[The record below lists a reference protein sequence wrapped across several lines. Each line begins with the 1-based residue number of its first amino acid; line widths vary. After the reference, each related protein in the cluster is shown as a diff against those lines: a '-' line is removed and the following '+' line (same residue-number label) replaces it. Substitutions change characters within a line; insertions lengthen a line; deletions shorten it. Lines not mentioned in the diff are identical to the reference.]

1 VKSAVETLNPTR
13 VKLTV
18 EVPHEELKPSLD
30 AALRAIASQMNIPGF
45 RPGKVP
51 TRLVEQRVGRP
62 AVMQEAVNNALPEL
76 YGKAVEEA
84 GVKPLGQP
92 EVDIVELPMEE
103 GEQFVFT
110 AEVDVRPEITLPKY
124 DALKVE
130 VDALDDASVAEEAE
144 SRMTTLRQRFG
155 SLATVERAA
164 QDGDFVSVDLRAVIG
179 DDEIDSVKGISYE
192 IGSGNM
198 LEGMDEALIGLS
210 AGESKTFRAPLA
222 GGDRAGE
229 DAEVTVTLGSVKERE
244 LPELDDDFA
253 QQASEFDTVEELQAD
268 VTKQAR
274 QAKMF
279 AQGVQARDKIL
290 DLLLETVEFDVPQGL
305 VDAEV
310 HQHLDGEGRLDDDEH
325 RGEVTDNTTK
335 ALRAQL
341 LLDAIAEE
349 QEVEVEQGEL
359 IEYLVM
365 TAQQYGMDPSQFAQ
379 AMEQNQQV
387 GAMVSEVARR
397 KALAAVLEQ
406 VTVVDSNGQPVDLSA
421 EIETDDLDED
431 AIEAAEEAGAAATAA
446 ESAPAAAEESP
457 ADDAA
462 GADTP
467 DTADAA
473 AAEAPAKKA
482 PAKKAA
488 KKAAAEESAADET
501 AADEPADAATEEQ
514 PAKKAAKKAPAKK
527 APAKKASAKA
537 EADADGAED
546 EG

>member
-1 VKSAVETLNPTR
+1 
-13 VKLTV
+13 
-18 EVPHEELKPSLD
+18 
-30 AALRAIASQMNIPGF
+30 
-45 RPGKVP
+45 
-51 TRLVEQRVGRP
+51 
-62 AVMQEAVNNALPEL
+62 
-76 YGKAVEEA
+76 
-84 GVKPLGQP
+84 
-92 EVDIVELPMEE
+92 
-103 GEQFVFT
+103 
-110 AEVDVRPEITLPKY
+110 
-124 DALKVE
+124 
-130 VDALDDASVAEEAE
+130 
-144 SRMTTLRQRFG
+144 
-155 SLATVERAA
+155 
-164 QDGDFVSVDLRAVIG
+164 
-179 DDEIDSVKGISYE
+179 
-192 IGSGNM
+192 
-198 LEGMDEALIGLS
+198 
-210 AGESKTFRAPLA
+210 
-222 GGDRAGE
+222 
-229 DAEVTVTLGSVKERE
+229 
-244 LPELDDDFA
+244 
-253 QQASEFDTVEELQAD
+253 
-268 VTKQAR
+268 
-274 QAKMF
+274 MF

-501 AADEPADAATEEQ
+501 AADEPADAATEEK

>member
-51 TRLVEQRVGRP
+51 TRLVEQRVGRA
-62 AVMQEAVNNALPEL
+62 AVIQEAVNSALPEL
-76 YGKAVEEA
+76 YGQAVDEA
-84 GVKPLGQP
+84 DIKPLGQP

-110 AEVDVRPEITLPKY
+110 AEVDVRPEITLPAY
-124 DALKVE
+124 DTLKVE
-130 VDALDDASVAEEAE
+130 VDALDDAEVATEAEE
-144 SRMTTLRQRFG
+144 RMTALRQRFG

-179 DDEIDSVKGISYE
+179 AEEIDSAKGISYE

-198 LEGMDEALIGLS
+198 LDGMDDALIGLS
-210 AGESKTFRAPLA
+210 AGESKTFTAPLA
-222 GGDRAGE
+222 GGEHAGE
-229 DAEVTVTLGSVKERE
+229 DAEITVTLGSVKERE

-253 QQASEFDTVEELQAD
+253 QQASEFDTVEELRED

-274 QAKMF
+274 QAKLF

-290 DLLLETVEFDVPQGL
+290 ELLLDTVPFDVPQGM
-305 VDAEV
+305 VEHEV
-310 HQHLDGEGRLDDDEH
+310 HHHLDGEGRLNDDEH
-325 RGEVTDNTTK
+325 RAEVTESTTK

-365 TAQQYGMDPSQFAQ
+365 TAQQYGMEPQQLAQ
-379 AMEQNQQV
+379 AMESGQQM

-397 KALAAVLEQ
+397 KALAAVLEK
-406 VTVVDSNGQPVDLSA
+406 VEVVDSNGETVDLSA
-421 EIETDDLDED
+421 SIDTDELDED
-431 AIEAAEEAGAAATAA
+431 DIEAAQAAGAQATATPA
-446 ESAPAAAEESP
+446 QQAAPPAADAGGPESG
-457 ADDAA
+457 DTDAA
-462 GADTP
+462 GTDAAD
-467 DTADAA
+467 ADAA
-473 AAEAPAKKA
+473 GEVPAEQKPAKKA

-488 KKAAAEESAADET
+488 KKAA
-501 AADEPADAATEEQ
+501 EPAEDAAQASDGEDK
-514 PAKKAAKKAPAKK
+514 PAKKATAKKAPAKK
-527 APAKKASAKA
+527 APAKKAAA
-537 EADADGAED
+537 AED
-546 EG
+546 AGE